1 VNLLLFRLFLL
12 LARRYGLLLM
22 KGLKMHNLIADEPTL
37 RSRRTVL
44 EWSGA
49 AVATIAL
56 AGGLFPNFGI
66 SSALAADLGEGDIG
80 ILNYAYALEQLEAA
94 FYSKAVET
102 PYADM
107 PDAEKQTLTEIRD
120 HEVAHRDFLKKAL
133 GEKAIP
139 DLEVDFS
146 KVDFGKRDSVLNTA
160 KTFEDLGVA
169 AYNGAGR
176 LLKSADYLLVA
187 GKVVSVEARHAATI
201 RDLLH
206 PSTTAFAGAD
216 VVGKHGLDGALPP
229 AKVLKAAGA
238 FIKTEVTANSIVG
251 MK

>member
-1 VNLLLFRLFLL
+1 MQNLDT
-12 LARRYGLLLM
+12 
-22 KGLKMHNLIADEPTL
+22 HEPKV
-37 RSRRTVL
+37 RSRRHIL
-44 EWSGA
+44 YWSGG
-49 AVATIAL
+49 AVASIAL
-56 AGGLFPNFGI
+56 GGGFLPNFGL

-94 FYSKAVET
+94 FYSKVVES
-102 PYADM
+102 PYSDM
-107 PDAEKQTLTEIRD
+107 PDAEKQILTDIRD
-120 HEVAHRDFLKKAL
+120 HEVEHREFLKKAL

-176 LLKSADYLLVA
+176 LLKSGDYLLAA
-187 GKVVSVEARHAATI
+187 GKIVSVEARHAAAI
-201 RDLLH
+201 RDLLQ

-216 VVGKHGLDGALPP
+216 VVDNNGLDGALPP
-229 AKVLKAAGA
+229 AKVLKAAGP